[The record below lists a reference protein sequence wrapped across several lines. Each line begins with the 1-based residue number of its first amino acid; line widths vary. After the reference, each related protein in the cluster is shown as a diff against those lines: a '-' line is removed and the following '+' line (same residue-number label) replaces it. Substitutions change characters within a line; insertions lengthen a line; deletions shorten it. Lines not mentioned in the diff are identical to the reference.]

1 MNSLSHTHTFVL
13 VHLRAKIKET
23 ADLAQK
29 VSNDNMEAQKRSSFS
44 KEATATQ
51 KDSVTVAS
59 TQVVSTELVFTQ
71 HCNHHGTL
79 FGGQVLEWMSSVAT
93 ISASR
98 LRKGF
103 CVLKSIDDVH
113 FVESALQGERVVI

>member
-1 MNSLSHTHTFVL
+1 MLQHRNS
-13 VHLRAKIKET
+13 A
-23 ADLAQK
+23 
-29 VSNDNMEAQKRSSFS
+29 FS
-44 KEATATQ
+44 APNTPSTPAE
-51 KDSVTVAS
+51 KDSVTMRS
-59 TQVVSTELVFTQ
+59 TCVSSTEIVFTQ

-79 FGGQVLEWMSSVAT
+79 FGGQVLDWMCTIAT

-113 FVESALQGERVVI
+113 FVESGLQGERVMIL